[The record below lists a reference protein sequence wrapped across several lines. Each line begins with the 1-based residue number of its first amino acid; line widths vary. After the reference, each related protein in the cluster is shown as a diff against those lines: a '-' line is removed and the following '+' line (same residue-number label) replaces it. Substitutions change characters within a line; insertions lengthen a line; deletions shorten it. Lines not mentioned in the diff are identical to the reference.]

1 MKLSEAKVLFAL
13 TPFIQG
19 LDLLGLESFFTQIK
33 TFLFW
38 GKVGYGQKRNLSCKN
53 LQWLLTSTLEEYLVQ
68 GRLFLDTT
76 IR

>member
-1 MKLSEAKVLFAL
+1 MQLGFKSREKMARRFISLRMKLSEAKVLFAL

-38 GKVGYGQKRNLSCKN
+38 GKVGHGQKRKLS
-53 LQWLLTSTLEEYLVQ
+53 
-68 GRLFLDTT
+68 
-76 IR
+76 